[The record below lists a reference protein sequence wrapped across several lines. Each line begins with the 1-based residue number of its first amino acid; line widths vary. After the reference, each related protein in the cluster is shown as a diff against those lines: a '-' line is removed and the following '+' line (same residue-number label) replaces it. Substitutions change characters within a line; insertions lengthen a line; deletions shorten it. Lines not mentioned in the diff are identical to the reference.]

1 MKRSIS
7 EIGHDDDA
15 AGNKK
20 ARLAD
25 LGSTVVTVSLL
36 FLTNQKLLIF
46 NIISI

>member
-20 ARLAD
+20 ARMTD
-25 LGSTVVTVSLL
+25 LGYMVVTVSPIIL
-36 FLTNQKLLIF
+36 NKSEII
-46 NIISI
+46 NI